1 MKISGGFTG
10 RKFSDL
16 TIYCIS
22 NNCRRKLKNSSE
34 DKEDLK
40 FDQQFFNCD
49 EKTQI
54 HHFQAP
60 KIKFL
65 NPETWILIYSRIIL
79 IDFLKLLLDTS
90 TI

>member
-10 RKFSDL
+10 GNFSDL

-40 FDQQFFNCD
+40 FDKQFFKCD

-54 HHFQAP
+54 PHFQAP
-60 KIKFL
+60 KIKFSNL
-65 NPETWILIYSRIIL
+65 KTRILIYSRIIL
-79 IDFLKLLLDTS
+79 IDFLKFLLDTS